1 MAGLPEARPCACCG
15 VPWAAFGYSRKNP
28 KALPPRMRTV
38 MWVCGRPECKAR
50 AENWKARA
58 DAALNHIT
66 PRAKVAPA
74 PHEAQ
79 AALF

>member
-1 MAGLPEARPCACCG
+1 
-15 VPWAAFGYSRKNP
+15 
-28 KALPPRMRTV
+28 

-66 PRAKVAPA
+66 PRAKAAPA